1 MPSLEDS
8 DISMELSEDEVFKE
22 FQTEEECNM
31 RVKWDYFL
39 LEFLGHCDT
48 SDWND
53 QQRIAVQERI
63 RVLSERAAKL
73 GM

>member
-1 MPSLEDS
+1 MEDKET
-8 DISMELSEDEVFKE
+8 SMELTEDEVFKE
-22 FQTEEECNM
+22 FQTEEQCNA
-31 RVKWDYFL
+31 RIRLDYFL
-39 LEFLGHCDT
+39 LEFLQHCEV
-48 SDWND
+48 SLWND